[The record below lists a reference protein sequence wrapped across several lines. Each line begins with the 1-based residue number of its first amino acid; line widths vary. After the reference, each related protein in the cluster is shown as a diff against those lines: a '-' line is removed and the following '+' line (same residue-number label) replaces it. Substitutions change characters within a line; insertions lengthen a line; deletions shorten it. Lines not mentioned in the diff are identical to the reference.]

1 VPEKLSTFPYS
12 FDGPYL
18 CAVIVGT
25 ILAIATNW
33 PVKALF
39 LWVVRWAARQ
49 SPKTG
54 GAGTE
59 TAAELNSRIEK
70 HFDLPLAALVGCIE
84 RAIYV
89 FAVITPAYDLIIA
102 WLIMKAFHEWVSEGK
117 DQPLSLPKLTI
128 YQLYLVGNAISLI
141 AGLIIGVL
149 AAVLMVHLR

>member
-1 VPEKLSTFPYS
+1 MPEKLSTFPYS
-12 FDGPYL
+12 FDGAYL
-18 CAVIVGT
+18 CAMIAGT
-25 ILAIATNW
+25 ILAVAANW

-39 LWVVRWAARQ
+39 LWVVRSAAGQ
-49 SPKTG
+49 SAKT
-54 GAGTE
+54 GTE
-59 TAAELNSRIEK
+59 TAAELNQRIEE

-84 RAIYV
+84 RVIYV

-128 YQLYLVGNAISLI
+128 YQLYLVGNAVSLI

>member
-1 VPEKLSTFPYS
+1 MPEKLSTFPYS

-18 CAVIVGT
+18 CAMIVGT
-25 ILAIATNW
+25 ILAILANW

-49 SPKTG
+49 SLETSGTG
-54 GAGTE
+54 

-117 DQPLSLPKLTI
+117 DQPLSLSKLTI

-141 AGLIIGVL
+141 AGLIIGVV
-149 AAVLMVHLR
+149 AAVVMVHLR